1 MSSIRPFEERLLPG
15 SAGATIAT
23 AFWPGAGEPLVCV
36 HGLTSSSRA
45 FAGLATELPGRA
57 LLAVDCLGR
66 GNSSKQ
72 GPFGLARHADDLAA
86 VMAAAGIDRATIV
99 GHSMGAYIA
108 GAFCAAYPDRVSS
121 LVFIDGGY
129 APEIPAAADPEQ
141 LLAVV
146 LGPFLEKLRRV
157 WPSADEYI
165 AYYESLPLYPDGVDV
180 YGRVHLGYDL
190 TGEPPRLRA
199 RMTADC
205 LAPDWRDIL
214 DAAAASRR
222 LAAITVPL
230 LLLRAPGGL
239 TGTGDMVVPDPVRDA
254 ITARVAGTSVVD
266 VPGTNHHTIL
276 LSRPGAAAVAEAIQ
290 AFTGSRLSA
299 A

>member
-1 MSSIRPFEERLLPG
+1 MISPRP
-15 SAGATIAT
+15 AG
-23 AFWPGAGEPLVCV
+23 
-36 HGLTSSSRA
+36 
-45 FAGLATELPGRA
+45 
-57 LLAVDCLGR
+57 
-66 GNSSKQ
+66 
-72 GPFGLARHADDLAA
+72 
-86 VMAAAGIDRATIV
+86 
-99 GHSMGAYIA
+99 
-108 GAFCAAYPDRVSS
+108 
-121 LVFIDGGY
+121 
-129 APEIPAAADPEQ
+129 ADPEQ
-141 LLAVV
+141 LLAVM

-180 YGRVHLGYDL
+180 YGRVHLSYDL
-190 TGEPPRLRA
+190 TGEPPRLQA

-205 LAPDWRDIL
+205 LLPDWRDIL
-214 DAAAASRR
+214 DAAAVSSR

-239 TGTGDMVVPDPVRDA
+239 TGTGDMVVQDPVRDA
-254 ITARVAGTSVVD
+254 ITARVAGTTVVD

-276 LSRPGAAAVAEAIQ
+276 LSRPGATAVAEAIE